1 MSDYLNEGV
10 LLYLRDGTGDEPALV
25 DWGQYFAFKKGS
37 GDAAGECETLRAILE
52 TAGEICESIEEDAR
66 ASWDACATLNEGK
79 VEHPPHIKRAYEKLR
94 DSGIVSFGVE
104 EAYDGVELPSLVA
117 SIIMQMIARADA
129 GLMTIVGLQAG
140 VAEDIQKYGSE
151 EVKAEYLPRFARGE
165 IQGAMDLTE
174 PEAGSDLGGITTRA
188 TQEGERY
195 FLDGHKIFIPQRRHR
210 GTGVRPR
217 RLPHDHPR
225 HPRLRGIIVARGSAA
240 PPVATRRT
248 CRA

>member
-1 MSDYLNEGV
+1 MARGMSPRRSIG
-10 LLYLRDGTGDEPALV
+10 
-25 DWGQYFAFKKGS
+25 GS
-37 GDAAGECETLRAILE
+37 TSPSRSDLPPSDRASLE
-52 TAGEICESIEEDAR
+52 TAVEICESIEEDAR
-66 ASWDACATLNEGK
+66 VLGRLCHPQRGEGRASPAF
-79 VEHPPHIKRAYEKLR
+79 KRASEKLR
-94 DSGIVSFGVE
+94 DSGTVSFGVE
-104 EAYDGVELPSLVA
+104 EAYDGVELPSLAA

-129 GLMTIVGLQAG
+129 GLMTIVGLQSG

-151 EVKAEYLPRFARGE
+151 EIRVEYLPRFARGR

-174 PEAGSDLGGITTRA
+174 PEAGSDLGGITIRA

-195 FLDGHKIFIPQRRHR
+195 FLDGHKTFIPQRRHR

-225 HPRLRGIIVARGSAA
+225 HPRVRGIIVVRGSAA